1 MSDCAPDLGKKYAGF
16 RAPRREVNVVY
27 LHHSATAIP
36 TIGAEDVD
44 RWHRERGW
52 SCIGYHY
59 FITTSGEVQ
68 LGRSIERTPA
78 ATGGH
83 NTGSIAICMNGA
95 VEENFTVE
103 QYVALQRLCGD
114 IHKALPRVRFRGHK
128 EVAATK
134 CPAYDYKAV
143 LNLDAYGYMH
153 PDLPVSPPSPVP
165 ETVSFQVVRP
175 LLSYGD
181 RDSGVKIAQGLLIAA
196 GHSLKA
202 DGIYGPNTKAALQ
215 AFKMK
220 NGLPGDGARLG
231 KDEWLALEEVGT

>member
-1 MSDCAPDLGKKYAGF
+1 MSDCAPDLGKKYVGF
-16 RAPRREVNVVY
+16 RAPRREVFTVY

-95 VEENFTVE
+95 VEADFTIE
-103 QYVALQRLCGD
+103 QYAALQQLCAD
-114 IHKALPRVRFRGHK
+114 IHKLMPRVRFKGHK
-128 EVAATK
+128 DVAATK
-134 CPAYDYKAV
+134 CPAYDYKT
-143 LNLDAYGYMH
+143 LLKLDAYGYMH
-153 PDLPVSPPSPVP
+153 PEKPPVSKPDVP
-165 ETVSFQVVRP
+165 ETVAFQVVRP
-175 LLSYGD
+175 VLSQGDHGSSVRIMQALL
-181 RDSGVKIAQGLLIAA
+181 VAA
-196 GHSLKA
+196 GHPLTV
-202 DGIYGPNTKAALQ
+202 DGMFGPVTAAQLWGFKQKHGFVNPNTKVDREA
-215 AFKMK
+215 
-220 NGLPGDGARLG
+220 
-231 KDEWLALEEVGT
+231 WLTLEEVGT